1 MTKVI
6 FREIEEDG
14 SIIAIFPDIKES
26 EKSFLSYQHIGQ
38 HSVACKEFYL
48 KDTIPTKNHREL
60 LSELISV
67 GYDDLKVVSK
77 FSSSLMEDIYYVYQ
91 NKYFEYVKV
100 IYRNNALFTQILNGK
115 KDNYYS
121 VLTIKKAKE
130 ILYDLGL
137 IKTEKR
143 FISYGIG
150 WNVV

>member
-6 FREIEEDG
+6 FREIKEDG

-38 HSVACKEFYL
+38 HRVACKGFYL
-48 KDTIPTKNHREL
+48 KDTIPTKNYKEL

-67 GYDDLKVVSK
+67 GYDDLKTVSK
-77 FSSSLMEDIYYVYQ
+77 FSSSLLEDVYYIYQ

-100 IYRNNALFTQILNGK
+100 IYRNNALFTQILAGK

-121 VLTIKKAKE
+121 VPTIKKAKE
-130 ILYDLGL
+130 ILYDLGF
-137 IKTEKR
+137 IKTDKK
-143 FISYGIG
+143 FISYGVG
-150 WNVV
+150 WDVA